1 MYDQSSIMLQR
12 VMLKSLESEYK
23 QLKAQN
29 SLLQES
35 YDKINKDNGNLVIK
49 LQEMIDKQQQQIN
62 IISP

>member
-1 MYDQSSIMLQR
+1 
-12 VMLKSLESEYK
+12 MLKSLESEYK